1 MSDPTPSPLWTEVD
15 AADPVGPV
23 GVRGRVRVAPNGE
36 LNREGNYVLYWMTSA
51 RRLHWNHALDR
62 AVAWCVETERPLVIL
77 EALRAGYDFA
87 SHRLHRFVM
96 DGMAE
101 KAEASLPMGVTY
113 LPYVETSTGS
123 GAGLL
128 ETLME
133 QAALV
138 VGDDFPTF
146 FLPNMLAAAAAR
158 SPVRFE
164 IVDGNGLL
172 PMGLPGKAYPS
183 AYHFRR
189 FLQKSLPDWL
199 DLRPEPDPFRGWA
212 PRPPATL
219 PESVDRRWPPARR
232 EQLLSPSFLAGLPI
246 DGEVAPVP
254 YAGGEESGVGVLDRF
269 LRERLQRY
277 AQDGNHPDRA
287 AVSALSPYL
296 HFGHVS
302 AHQVFAGVS
311 EAEGWTPLRLGEDA
325 SGKREGWWGMGES
338 AEAFLEQL
346 VTWRELGFNMSRHE
360 PAHREFKSLPAWA
373 RATLG
378 EHREDPRSPEY
389 DRSAFLAAETHDPVW
404 NAAQRELLATGRIHN
419 YLRMLW
425 GKKILEWSE
434 TPEMALAT
442 MIELND
448 RFAVDGRD
456 PNSYAGI
463 FWILGRYDRPWPER
477 AVYGKV
483 RSMSSGRTRKKVDLE
498 HWLEEHG
505 S

>member
-1 MSDPTPSPLWTEVD
+1 MSDPTSSPRWADVA
-15 AADPVGPV
+15 AADPVGPE
-23 GVRGRVRVAPNGE
+23 GVHARVRVTPDRD
-36 LNREGNYVLYWMTSA
+36 LNREGDYVLYWMTSA

-62 AVAWCVETERPLVIL
+62 ALAWCVESDRPLVIL

-101 KAEASLPMGVTY
+101 KVAAPLPRGVTY
-113 LPYVETSTGS
+113 FPYVETSTGS

-133 QAALV
+133 KAVVV

-158 SPVRFE
+158 SPVRLE
-164 IVDGNGLL
+164 VVDGNGLL
-172 PMGLPGKAYPS
+172 PMRLPGKAYPS

-199 DLRPEPDPFRGWA
+199 DLGPESDPFTGWT
-212 PRPPATL
+212 PRSPAAL
-219 PESVDRRWPPARR
+219 PESVDRRWPPARSD
-232 EQLLSPSFLAGLPI
+232 QLLSPSFLADLPI
-246 DGEVAPVP
+246 DPGVAPVP
-254 YAGGEESGVGVLDRF
+254 YAGGEEPGARLLDRF
-269 LRERLQRY
+269 LRERLPRY
-277 AQDGNHPDRA
+277 AQDGNHPDRE
-287 AVSALSPYL
+287 AVSQLSPYL

-302 AHQVFAGVS
+302 AYQVFAGVAG
-311 EAEGWTPLRLGEDA
+311 AEGWTPLRLGEDA

-346 VTWRELGFNMSRHE
+346 ITWRELGFNMSYNQ
-360 PAHREFKSLPAWA
+360 PGHREFKSLPDWA

-378 EHREDPRSPEY
+378 EHREDPRAPQY
-389 DRSAFLAAETHDPVW
+389 DKSAFEAAETHDPVW
-404 NAAQRELLATGRIHN
+404 NAAQRELLTSGRIHN

-434 TPEMALAT
+434 SPETALTT
-442 MIELND
+442 MLELND

-456 PNSYAGI
+456 PNSYSGI

-483 RSMSSGRTRKKVDLE
+483 RSMSSERTRKKVDLE
-498 HWLEEHG
+498 NWLEEHG
-505 S
+505 G